1 MNVKQHFVQH
11 RPLTDTSDSIFDGTN
26 DVESETAN
34 LTYLLKIFSDLKS
47 QFASDPTSSV
57 VAVESMLSEV
67 KSEDGHP
74 VRASDLAGMLVEY
87 YSQTDTQKALDYA
100 RLIQKLQQGPVGDF
114 VSSAAIQ
121 RLRASQ
127 TDPKESASGTSIGSD
142 EVQERIKNY

>member
-1 MNVKQHFVQH
+1 MSHINGQIKHHSDAIIHGTLGVRSES
-11 RPLTDTSDSIFDGTN
+11 RPYFLVLI
-26 DVESETAN
+26 
-34 LTYLLKIFSDLKS
+34 IFSDLKS

-57 VAVESMLSEV
+57 GAVESMLSEV

>member
-1 MNVKQHFVQH
+1 MNPKLV
-11 RPLTDTSDSIFDGTN
+11 PNIALT
-26 DVESETAN
+26 
-34 LTYLLKIFSDLKS
+34 IFSDLKS

-57 VAVESMLSEV
+57 GAVESMLSEV

-100 RLIQKLQQGPVGDF
+100 RLIQKLQQGSVGDF

-127 TDPKESASGTSIGSD
+127 TDPKKSASETSIGSD

>member
-1 MNVKQHFVQH
+1 MKIEYTIPKILLFTD
-11 RPLTDTSDSIFDGTN
+11 LTI
-26 DVESETAN
+26 
-34 LTYLLKIFSDLKS
+34 LIICSDLKS
-47 QFASDPTSSV
+47 QFASDPSGSV
-57 VAVESMLSEV
+57 GGVESMLSEV

-127 TDPKESASGTSIGSD
+127 SDPKESASATSIGSD